1 MEKEQEQTQ
10 EQLEPQAGNQ
20 QQHENQQH
28 ATEEKPLDTLLKEG
42 KLTLTAKSREEI
54 YAKSKELVDSM
65 PEGTKWTR
73 PAVEYDPETG
83 IFSQKYTIIKK

>member
-20 QQHENQQH
+20 QQETQQQEQ
-28 ATEEKPLDTLLKEG
+28 TGSKPMDVLLREG
-42 KLTLTAKSREEI
+42 ELTLTAKSREEI

-83 IFSQKYTIIKK
+83 IFSQTYTIIKK

>member
-10 EQLEPQAGNQ
+10 EQLEPQTGSQ
-20 QQHENQQH
+20 QQETQQQ
-28 ATEEKPLDTLLKEG
+28 TEGKPLDVLLREG
-42 KLTLTAKSREEI
+42 ELTLTAKSREEI
-54 YAKSKELVDSM
+54 YTKSKELVDSI

>member
-10 EQLEPQAGNQ
+10 EQLEPQTGSQ
-20 QQHENQQH
+20 QQETQQQT
-28 ATEEKPLDTLLKEG
+28 AERPLDTLLKEG
-42 KLTLTAKSREEI
+42 KVTLTGKSREEI
-54 YAKSKELVDSM
+54 YVKSKELVDSM

>member
-20 QQHENQQH
+20 QQETQQQ
-28 ATEEKPLDTLLKEG
+28 TDGKPLDVLLREG
-42 KLTLTAKSREEI
+42 ELTLTAHSREEI

>member
-10 EQLEPQAGNQ
+10 EQLEPQDGNQ
-20 QQHENQQH
+20 QQETQQH
-28 ATEEKPLDTLLKEG
+28 TDGKPLDVLLREG
-42 KLTLTAKSREEI
+42 ELTLTANSREDI

-73 PAVEYDPETG
+73 QAVTFNPETG
-83 IFSQKYTIIKK
+83 IFSQTYTIIKKK

>member
-1 MEKEQEQTQ
+1 MEKEQEQQ

-20 QQHENQQH
+20 QQETQQQDH
-28 ATEEKPLDTLLKEG
+28 TDGKPLDVLLREG
-42 KLTLTAKSREEI
+42 ELTLTAKSREEI

>member
-10 EQLEPQAGNQ
+10 ERLEPQAGD
-20 QQHENQQH
+20 QQHESQQQ
-28 ATEEKPLDTLLKEG
+28 TEAKPLDTLLKEG
-42 KLTLTAKSREEI
+42 ELTITAKSREDI

-65 PEGTKWTR
+65 TEGTKWTR
-73 PAVEYDPETG
+73 QAVTFNPETG